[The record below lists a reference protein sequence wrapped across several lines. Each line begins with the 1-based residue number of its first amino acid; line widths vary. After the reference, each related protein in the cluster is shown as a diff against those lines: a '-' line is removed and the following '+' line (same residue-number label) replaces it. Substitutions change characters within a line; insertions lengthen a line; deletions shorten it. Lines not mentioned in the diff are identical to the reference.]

1 MSTYGHGFLTD
12 VLLGQTVE
20 KVRHAVEA
28 PVLLLKARTRAK
40 L

>member
-1 MSTYGHGFLTD
+1 

-20 KVRHAVEA
+20 KVRHAVEV
-28 PVLLLKARTRAK
+28 PVLLLKARTRVK